1 MLLNIS
7 LGFCFSVGL
16 DSAVPATV
24 VRSPFLHPPRDA
36 KMKWSIHV
44 ENYILRIY
52 RRDAC
57 QPESVVGLIERVE
70 TGEIHTFRTLKA
82 LITILAGSAP
92 DIKEAATETPR
103 SSFT

>member
-1 MLLNIS
+1 
-7 LGFCFSVGL
+7 
-16 DSAVPATV
+16 
-24 VRSPFLHPPRDA
+24 
-36 KMKWSIHV
+36 
-44 ENYILRIY
+44 
-52 RRDAC
+52 
-57 QPESVVGLIERVE
+57 VE